1 MKVKLYNPRIF
12 FSLVCLGFVLLA
24 ACTGRSAHPFAGKDR
39 QVDEN
44 IENLMGLAV
53 GMTKNQVYELCGVA
67 NYIEGYDWGSVWF
80 YQYRKG
86 NTDGPLA
93 KKEIQQLYMPVVYDN
108 TDRVTGY
115 GQKFYE
121 QTLSDL
127 GSGQF

>member
-12 FSLVCLGFVLLA
+12 FSLACLGFVLLA
-24 ACTGRSAHPFAGKDR
+24 ACTGRSVNPFAGKDR